1 MARLFRRLSDYN
13 SILLLVDAAMLP
25 YEAGE
30 RKRKTQSVRAFA
42 ISFSLQSAFFRI
54 NVGISRSSSI
64 RLAVAPDEVVARRG

>member
-30 RKRKTQSVRAFA
+30 RKRKEAAECERKFEVRKE
-42 ISFSLQSAFFRI
+42 R
-54 NVGISRSSSI
+54 
-64 RLAVAPDEVVARRG
+64 APGKIAA